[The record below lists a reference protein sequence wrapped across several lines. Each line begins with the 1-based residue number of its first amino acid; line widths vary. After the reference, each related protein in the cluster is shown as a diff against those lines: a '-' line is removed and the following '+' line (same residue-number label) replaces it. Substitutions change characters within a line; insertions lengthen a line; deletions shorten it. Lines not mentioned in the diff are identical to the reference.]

1 MLKVLLLRKKID
13 AAKMALEDLR
23 AKDADFAKREAE
35 LEAAIEEAA
44 AAEDEDA
51 AEAQKAV
58 EEEVEKFDQEKADH
72 EEAKKSLT
80 DEITELENDLA
91 TEEASQETAPAQD
104 PEPEKEERKV
114 KTMSV
119 TRNKFFAGKDVTAMF
134 EREDVKAYLAEIR
147 SCIKNK
153 RELTNVGLTIPEV
166 FVGLIKENVENYSKL
181 YKHVNVQPIA
191 GKAREIVQGTVA
203 EAIWTECCAVLNELS
218 LAFNDVEIDCYK
230 VAGYYK
236 VCNAV
241 LEDNDVDLAT
251 KLLEALSQAI
261 GLAVDKAI
269 LYGRNSAS
277 AQKMPLGILS
287 RLAQTSEPGNYSP
300 TARPWVD
307 LHTSNIKSISAGLT
321 GAALIKQIVL
331 ASGAAKSNYSR
342 GSKVWVM
349 NESTYTKLMA
359 ETVSV
364 DANGQIVTGVA
375 GTMPV
380 VGGVIEVLNFIPDNT
395 IIGGY
400 FDLYLLGERAGAK
413 FAQSEHVFFIQDQT
427 AFKGTA
433 RYDGQ
438 PVIAEAFVAIGL
450 EGTTPDATQVAF
462 APDEANVVKG
472 IILSASAVT
481 VEESTVSAG
490 GNMVY
495 FQDTNGW
502 GTVKIHYWGGAT
514 PTTWPGESMT
524 KVAGT
529 TDIYSYELYIPMG
542 YSFRYAVTQE
552 DFEKLPQE
560 LKDEALVRA
569 ADRLR

>member
-13 AAKMALEDLR
+13 AANKALEALR

-35 LEAAIEEAA
+35 LEQAINEAA
-44 AAEDEDA
+44 EAEGEDA

-58 EEEVEKFDQEKADH
+58 EEEVEKFDQEKEEH
-72 EEAKKSLT
+72 EAAKKSLE
-80 DEITELENDLA
+80 DELTELEAGLEA
-91 TEEASQETAPAQD
+91 EEAAQD
-104 PEPEKEERKV
+104 TSEEPKPQPQVEERKEERM
-114 KTMSV
+114 T
-119 TRNKFFAGKDVTAMF
+119 TRNKFFRGVDTDAMF
-134 EREDVKAYLAEIR
+134 QRDDVKAYLSEIR

-203 EAIWTECCAVLNELS
+203 EAIWTECCAVLNELN

-241 LEDNDVDLAT
+241 LEDNDVQLAT

-277 AQKMPLGILS
+277 AQKMPLGIVS
-287 RLAQTSEPGNYSP
+287 RLAQTSEPANYP
-300 TARPWVD
+300 ATARPWVD
-307 LHTSNIKSISAGLT
+307 LHTSNIISLSAGLT
-321 GAALIKQIVL
+321 GAGLFKQIVL
-331 ASGAAKSNYSR
+331 ASGAAKGKYSR
-342 GSKVWVM
+342 GGKVWVM
-349 NESTYTKLMA
+349 NETTYTKLMA

-364 DANGQIVTGVA
+364 NANGQIVSGVA

-380 VGGVIEVLNFIPDNT
+380 VGGVIEVLDFIPDNT

-400 FDLYLLGERAGAK
+400 FDLYMLGERAGAQ
-413 FAQSEHVFFIQDQT
+413 FAQSEHVFFIQDHT

-450 EGTTPDATQVAF
+450 EATTPAASSVAF
-462 APDEANVVKG
+462 APDEANTVKAIALNVNAVTIDLSEDDEFQMQAVTMPIDAPITWSSSAETYATVDQNG
-472 IILSASAVT
+472 LITGKAAGSATITAVSGSASASVAVT
-481 VEESTVSAG
+481 V
-490 GNMVY
+490 
-495 FQDTNGW
+495 
-502 GTVKIHYWGGAT
+502 
-514 PTTWPGESMT
+514 TT
-524 KVAGT
+524 
-529 TDIYSYELYIPMG
+529 
-542 YSFRYAVTQE
+542 
-552 DFEKLPQE
+552 
-560 LKDEALVRA
+560 
-569 ADRLR
+569 

>member
-13 AAKMALEDLR
+13 AANKALEALR
-23 AKDADFAKREAE
+23 AKDADFSKREAE
-35 LEAAIEEAA
+35 LEQAINEAA
-44 AAEDEDA
+44 EAEGEDA

-58 EEEVEKFDQEKADH
+58 EEEVEKFDQEKEEH
-72 EEAKKSLT
+72 EAAKKSLE
-80 DEITELENDLA
+80 DELTELESGLEA
-91 TEEASQETAPAQD
+91 EEAAQD
-104 PEPEKEERKV
+104 TSEAPKPQPQAEERKEE
-114 KTMSV
+114 KMI
-119 TRNKFFAGKDVTAMF
+119 TRNKFFRGVDVDAMF
-134 EREDVKAYLAEIR
+134 QRDDVKAYLSEIR
-147 SCIKNK
+147 SCIANK

-203 EAIWTECCAVLNELS
+203 EAIWTECCAVLNELN

-241 LEDNDVDLAT
+241 LEDNDVQLAT

-277 AQKMPLGILS
+277 AQKMPLGIVS
-287 RLAQTSEPGNYSP
+287 RLAQTSEPANYP
-300 TARPWVD
+300 ATARPWVD
-307 LHTSNIKSISAGLT
+307 LHTSNIISLSAGLT
-321 GAALIKQIVL
+321 GAGLFKQIVL
-331 ASGAAKSNYSR
+331 ASGAAKGKYSR
-342 GSKVWVM
+342 GGKVWVM
-349 NESTYTKLMA
+349 NETTYTKLMA

-364 DANGQIVTGVA
+364 NANGQIVSGVA

-380 VGGVIEVLNFIPDNT
+380 VGGVIEVLDFIPDNT

-400 FDLYLLGERAGAK
+400 FDLYMLGERAGAQ

-450 EGTTPDATQVAF
+450 EATTPAASSVAF
-462 APDEANVVKG
+462 APDEANTVKAIALNLNAVTIDLSEDDEFQMQAVTMPIDAPITWSSSAETYATVDQNG
-472 IILSASAVT
+472 LITGKAAGSATITAVSGSASASVAVT
-481 VEESTVSAG
+481 V
-490 GNMVY
+490 
-495 FQDTNGW
+495 
-502 GTVKIHYWGGAT
+502 
-514 PTTWPGESMT
+514 TT
-524 KVAGT
+524 
-529 TDIYSYELYIPMG
+529 
-542 YSFRYAVTQE
+542 
-552 DFEKLPQE
+552 
-560 LKDEALVRA
+560 
-569 ADRLR
+569 

>member
-13 AAKMALEDLR
+13 AAKKALEDLR

-44 AAEDEDA
+44 AAEGEDA

-277 AQKMPLGILS
+277 TQKMPLGIVS
-287 RLAQTSEPGNYSP
+287 RLAQTNEPSNYP
-300 TARPWVD
+300 TTARPWVD
-307 LHTSNIKSISAGLT
+307 LHTSNIISLSAGLT
-321 GAALIKQIVL
+321 GAALFKQLVL
-331 ASGAAKSNYSR
+331 ASGKAKSNYSR
-342 GSKVWVM
+342 GEKVWVM
-349 NESTYTKLMA
+349 NETTYTKLVA

-364 DANGQIVTGVA
+364 DANGRVVTGVA

-380 VGGVIEVLNFIPDNT
+380 IGGVIEVLNFIPDNT

-400 FDLYLLGERAGAK
+400 FDLYMLGERAGAQ
-413 FAQSEHVFFIQDQT
+413 FAQSEHVFFVQDQT

-450 EGTTPDATQVAF
+450 EATTPAANAVAF
-462 APDEANVVKG
+462 APDEANTVKAIALNVNAVTIDLSEDDEFQMQAVTMPIDAPITWSSSAETYATVDQNG
-472 IILSASAVT
+472 LITGKASGSATITAVSGSASASVAVT
-481 VEESTVSAG
+481 V
-490 GNMVY
+490 
-495 FQDTNGW
+495 
-502 GTVKIHYWGGAT
+502 
-514 PTTWPGESMT
+514 TT
-524 KVAGT
+524 
-529 TDIYSYELYIPMG
+529 
-542 YSFRYAVTQE
+542 
-552 DFEKLPQE
+552 
-560 LKDEALVRA
+560 
-569 ADRLR
+569 

>member
-13 AAKMALEDLR
+13 AANKALEALR
-23 AKDADFAKREAE
+23 TKDADFAKREAE
-35 LEAAIEEAA
+35 LEQAINEAA
-44 AAEDEDA
+44 EAEGEDA

-58 EEEVEKFDQEKADH
+58 EEEVEKFDQEKEEH
-72 EEAKKSLT
+72 EAAKKSLE
-80 DEITELENDLA
+80 DELTELEAGLEA
-91 TEEASQETAPAQD
+91 EEAAQD
-104 PEPEKEERKV
+104 TSEEPKPQPQVEERKEERM
-114 KTMSV
+114 T
-119 TRNKFFAGKDVTAMF
+119 TRNKFFRGVDTDAMF
-134 EREDVKAYLAEIR
+134 QRDDVKAYLSEIR

-203 EAIWTECCAVLNELS
+203 EAIWTECCAVLNELN

-241 LEDNDVDLAT
+241 LEDNDVQLAT

-277 AQKMPLGILS
+277 AQKMPLGIVS
-287 RLAQTSEPGNYSP
+287 RLAQTSEPANYP
-300 TARPWVD
+300 ATARPWVD
-307 LHTSNIKSISAGLT
+307 LHTSNIISLSAGLT
-321 GAALIKQIVL
+321 GAGLFKQIVL
-331 ASGAAKSNYSR
+331 ASGAAKGKYSR
-342 GSKVWVM
+342 GGKVWVM
-349 NESTYTKLMA
+349 NETTYTKLMA

-364 DANGQIVTGVA
+364 NANGQIVSGVA

-380 VGGVIEVLNFIPDNT
+380 VGGVIEVLDFIPDNT

-400 FDLYLLGERAGAK
+400 FDLYMLGERAGAQ

-450 EGTTPDATQVAF
+450 EATTPAASSVAF
-462 APDEANVVKG
+462 APDEANTVKAIALNVNAVTIDLSEDDEFQMQAVTMPIDAPITWSSSAETYATVDQNG
-472 IILSASAVT
+472 LITGKAAGSATITAVSGSASASVAVT
-481 VEESTVSAG
+481 V
-490 GNMVY
+490 
-495 FQDTNGW
+495 
-502 GTVKIHYWGGAT
+502 
-514 PTTWPGESMT
+514 TT
-524 KVAGT
+524 
-529 TDIYSYELYIPMG
+529 
-542 YSFRYAVTQE
+542 
-552 DFEKLPQE
+552 
-560 LKDEALVRA
+560 
-569 ADRLR
+569 

>member
-13 AAKMALEDLR
+13 AAKKALEELR

-35 LEAAIEEAA
+35 LEQAINEAA
-44 AAEDEDA
+44 EAEGEDA

-58 EEEVEKFDQEKADH
+58 EEEVEKFDQEKEEH
-72 EEAKKSLT
+72 EAAKKSLE
-80 DEITELENDLA
+80 DELTELEAGLEA
-91 TEEASQETAPAQD
+91 EEAAQD
-104 PEPEKEERKV
+104 TSEAPKPQPQVEERKEER
-114 KTMSV
+114 MI
-119 TRNKFFAGKDVTAMF
+119 TRNKFFRGVDVDAMF
-134 EREDVKAYLAEIR
+134 QRDDVKAYLSEIR

-203 EAIWTECCAVLNELS
+203 EAIWTECCAVLNELN

-241 LEDNDVDLAT
+241 LEDNDVQLAT

-277 AQKMPLGILS
+277 AQKMPLGIVS
-287 RLAQTSEPGNYSP
+287 RLAQTSEPANYP
-300 TARPWVD
+300 ATARPWVD
-307 LHTSNIKSISAGLT
+307 LHTSNIISLSAGLT
-321 GAALIKQIVL
+321 GAGLFKQIVL
-331 ASGAAKSNYSR
+331 ASGAAKGKYSR
-342 GSKVWVM
+342 GGKVWVM
-349 NESTYTKLMA
+349 NETTYTKLMA

-364 DANGQIVTGVA
+364 NANGQIVSGVA

-380 VGGVIEVLNFIPDNT
+380 VGGVIEVLDFVPDNT

-400 FDLYLLGERAGAK
+400 FDLYMLGERAGAQ

-450 EGTTPDATQVAF
+450 EATTPAASSVAF
-462 APDEANVVKG
+462 APDEANTVKAIALNVNAVTIDLSEDDEFQMQAVTMPIDAPITWSSSAETYATVDQNG
-472 IILSASAVT
+472 LITGKAAGSATITAVSGSASASVAVT
-481 VEESTVSAG
+481 V
-490 GNMVY
+490 
-495 FQDTNGW
+495 
-502 GTVKIHYWGGAT
+502 
-514 PTTWPGESMT
+514 TT
-524 KVAGT
+524 
-529 TDIYSYELYIPMG
+529 
-542 YSFRYAVTQE
+542 
-552 DFEKLPQE
+552 
-560 LKDEALVRA
+560 
-569 ADRLR
+569 

>member
-13 AAKMALEDLR
+13 AAKKALEELR

-35 LEAAIEEAA
+35 LEQAINEAA
-44 AAEDEDA
+44 EAEGEDA

-58 EEEVEKFDQEKADH
+58 EEEVEKFDQEKEEH
-72 EEAKKSLT
+72 EAAKKSLE
-80 DEITELENDLA
+80 DELTELEAGLEA
-91 TEEASQETAPAQD
+91 EEAAQD
-104 PEPEKEERKV
+104 TSEEPKPQPQVEERKEE
-114 KTMSV
+114 KMI
-119 TRNKFFAGKDVTAMF
+119 TRNKFFRGVDTDAMF
-134 EREDVKAYLAEIR
+134 QRDDVKAYLAEIR

-181 YKHVNVQPIA
+181 YKHINVQPIA

-203 EAIWTECCAVLNELS
+203 EAIWTECCAVLNELN

-241 LEDNDVDLAT
+241 LEDNDVQLAT

-277 AQKMPLGILS
+277 AQKMPLGIVS
-287 RLAQTSEPGNYSP
+287 RLAQTSEPANYP
-300 TARPWVD
+300 ATARPWVD
-307 LHTSNIKSISAGLT
+307 LHTSNIISLSAGLT
-321 GAALIKQIVL
+321 GAGLFKQIVL
-331 ASGAAKSNYSR
+331 ASGAAKGKYSR
-342 GSKVWVM
+342 GGKVWVM
-349 NESTYTKLMA
+349 NETTYTKLMA

-364 DANGQIVTGVA
+364 NANGQIVSGVA

-380 VGGVIEVLNFIPDNT
+380 VGGVIEVLDFIPDNT

-400 FDLYLLGERAGAK
+400 FDLYMLGERAGAQ

-450 EGTTPDATQVAF
+450 EATTPAASSVAF
-462 APDEANVVKG
+462 APDEANTVKAIALNVNAVTIDLSEDDEFQMQAVTMPIDAPITWSSSAETYATVDQNG
-472 IILSASAVT
+472 LITGKAAGSATITAVSGSASASVAVT
-481 VEESTVSAG
+481 V
-490 GNMVY
+490 
-495 FQDTNGW
+495 
-502 GTVKIHYWGGAT
+502 
-514 PTTWPGESMT
+514 TT
-524 KVAGT
+524 
-529 TDIYSYELYIPMG
+529 
-542 YSFRYAVTQE
+542 
-552 DFEKLPQE
+552 
-560 LKDEALVRA
+560 
-569 ADRLR
+569 

>member
-13 AAKMALEDLR
+13 AANKALEELR
-23 AKDADFAKREAE
+23 KKDADFAKREAE
-35 LEAAIEEAA
+35 LEQAINEAA
-44 AAEDEDA
+44 EAEGEDA

-58 EEEVEKFDQEKADH
+58 EEEVEKFDQEKEEH
-72 EEAKKSLT
+72 EAAKKSLE
-80 DEITELENDLA
+80 DELTELEAGLEA
-91 TEEASQETAPAQD
+91 EEAAQD
-104 PEPEKEERKV
+104 TSEEPKPQPQAEERKEERM
-114 KTMSV
+114 T
-119 TRNKFFAGKDVTAMF
+119 TRNKFFRGVDTDAMF
-134 EREDVKAYLAEIR
+134 QRDDVKAYLSEIR

-203 EAIWTECCAVLNELS
+203 EAIWTECCAVLNELN

-241 LEDNDVDLAT
+241 LEDNDVQLAT

-277 AQKMPLGILS
+277 AQKMPLGIVS
-287 RLAQTSEPGNYSP
+287 RLAQTSEPANYP
-300 TARPWVD
+300 ATARPWVD
-307 LHTSNIKSISAGLT
+307 LHTSNIISLSAGLT
-321 GAALIKQIVL
+321 GAGLFKQIVL
-331 ASGAAKSNYSR
+331 ASGAAKGKYSR
-342 GSKVWVM
+342 GGKVWVM
-349 NESTYTKLMA
+349 NETTYTKLMA

-364 DANGQIVTGVA
+364 NANGQIVSGVA

-380 VGGVIEVLNFIPDNT
+380 VGGVIEVLDFIPDNT

-400 FDLYLLGERAGAK
+400 FDLYMLGERAGAQ

-450 EGTTPDATQVAF
+450 EATTPAASSVAF
-462 APDEANVVKG
+462 APDEANTVKAIALNVNAVTIDLSEDDKFQMQAVTMPIDAPITWSSSAETYATVDQNG
-472 IILSASAVT
+472 LITGKAAGSATITAVSGSASASVAVT
-481 VEESTVSAG
+481 V
-490 GNMVY
+490 
-495 FQDTNGW
+495 
-502 GTVKIHYWGGAT
+502 
-514 PTTWPGESMT
+514 TT
-524 KVAGT
+524 
-529 TDIYSYELYIPMG
+529 
-542 YSFRYAVTQE
+542 
-552 DFEKLPQE
+552 
-560 LKDEALVRA
+560 
-569 ADRLR
+569 

>member
-13 AAKMALEDLR
+13 AAKKALEELR

-35 LEAAIEEAA
+35 LEQAINEAA
-44 AAEDEDA
+44 EAEGEDA

-58 EEEVEKFDQEKADH
+58 EEEVEKFDQEKEEH
-72 EEAKKSLT
+72 EAAKKSLE
-80 DEITELENDLA
+80 DELTELEAGLEA
-91 TEEASQETAPAQD
+91 EEAAQD
-104 PEPEKEERKV
+104 TSEAPKPQPQVEERKEER
-114 KTMSV
+114 MI
-119 TRNKFFAGKDVTAMF
+119 TRNKFFRGVDVDAMF
-134 EREDVKAYLAEIR
+134 QRDDVKAYLSEIR
-147 SCIKNK
+147 SCIANK

-203 EAIWTECCAVLNELS
+203 EAIWTECCAVLNELN

-241 LEDNDVDLAT
+241 LEDNDVQLAT

-277 AQKMPLGILS
+277 AQKMPLGIVS
-287 RLAQTSEPGNYSP
+287 RLAQTSEPANYP
-300 TARPWVD
+300 ATARPWVD
-307 LHTSNIKSISAGLT
+307 LHTSNIISLSAGLT
-321 GAALIKQIVL
+321 GAGLFKQIVL
-331 ASGAAKSNYSR
+331 ASGAAKGKYSR
-342 GSKVWVM
+342 GGKVWVM

-364 DANGQIVTGVA
+364 NANGQIVSGVA

-380 VGGVIEVLNFIPDNT
+380 VGGVIEVLDFIPDNT

-400 FDLYLLGERAGAK
+400 FDLYMLGERAGAQ

-450 EGTTPDATQVAF
+450 EATTPAASSVAF
-462 APDEANVVKG
+462 APDEANTVKAIALNVNAVTIDLSEDDEFQMQAVTMPIDAPITWSSSAETYATVDQNG
-472 IILSASAVT
+472 LITGKAAGSATITAVSGSASASVAVT
-481 VEESTVSAG
+481 V
-490 GNMVY
+490 
-495 FQDTNGW
+495 
-502 GTVKIHYWGGAT
+502 
-514 PTTWPGESMT
+514 TT
-524 KVAGT
+524 
-529 TDIYSYELYIPMG
+529 
-542 YSFRYAVTQE
+542 
-552 DFEKLPQE
+552 
-560 LKDEALVRA
+560 
-569 ADRLR
+569 

>member
-13 AAKMALEDLR
+13 AANKALEALR

-35 LEAAIEEAA
+35 LEQAINEAA
-44 AAEDEDA
+44 EAEGEDA

-58 EEEVEKFDQEKADH
+58 EEEVEKFDQEKEEH
-72 EEAKKSLT
+72 EAAKKSLE
-80 DEITELENDLA
+80 DELTELEAGLEA
-91 TEEASQETAPAQD
+91 EEAAQD
-104 PEPEKEERKV
+104 TSEEPKPQPQAEERKEER
-114 KTMSV
+114 MA
-119 TRNKFFAGKDVTAMF
+119 TRNKFFRGVDTDAMF
-134 EREDVKAYLAEIR
+134 QRDDVKAYLSEIR

-203 EAIWTECCAVLNELS
+203 EAIWTECCAVLNELN

-241 LEDNDVDLAT
+241 LEDNDVQLAT
-251 KLLEALSQAI
+251 KLLEAFSQAI

-277 AQKMPLGILS
+277 AQKMPLGIVS
-287 RLAQTSEPGNYSP
+287 RLAQTSEPANYP
-300 TARPWVD
+300 ATARPWVD
-307 LHTSNIKSISAGLT
+307 LHTSNIISLSAGLT
-321 GAALIKQIVL
+321 GAGLFKQIVL
-331 ASGAAKSNYSR
+331 ASGAAKGKYSR
-342 GSKVWVM
+342 GGKVWVM
-349 NESTYTKLMA
+349 NETTYTKLMA

-364 DANGQIVTGVA
+364 NANGQIVSGVA

-380 VGGVIEVLNFIPDNT
+380 VGGVIEVLDFIPDNT

-400 FDLYLLGERAGAK
+400 FDLYMLGERAGAQ

-450 EGTTPDATQVAF
+450 ETTTPAASSVAF
-462 APDEANVVKG
+462 APDEANTVKAIALNVNAVTIDLSEDDEFQMQAVTMPIDAPITWSSSAETYATVDQNG
-472 IILSASAVT
+472 LITGKAAGSATITAVSGSASASVAVT
-481 VEESTVSAG
+481 V
-490 GNMVY
+490 
-495 FQDTNGW
+495 
-502 GTVKIHYWGGAT
+502 
-514 PTTWPGESMT
+514 TT
-524 KVAGT
+524 
-529 TDIYSYELYIPMG
+529 
-542 YSFRYAVTQE
+542 
-552 DFEKLPQE
+552 
-560 LKDEALVRA
+560 
-569 ADRLR
+569 

>member
-13 AAKMALEDLR
+13 NAKKALEALR
-23 AKDADFAKREAE
+23 AKDAEFDKRQEE
-35 LEAAIEEAA
+35 LEKAIEEAA
-44 AAEDEDA
+44 AAEGEEA

-58 EEEVEKFDQEKADH
+58 EEEAEKFDADKKEH
-72 EEAKKSLT
+72 EDAKKTLS
-80 DEITELENDLA
+80 DEIAEMENDLA
-91 TEEASQETAPAQD
+91 EAEKEQETEPQPEAPAATT
-104 PEPEKEERKV
+104 EERKV
-114 KTMSV
+114 IKMPAISK
-119 TRNKFFAGKDVTAMF
+119 RNRFFANVDTNAMF
-134 EREDVKAYLAEIR
+134 ERDDVKAYLAEIR
-147 SCIKNK
+147 SCIANK

-181 YKHVNVQPIA
+181 YRHVNVQPIA
-191 GKAREIVQGTVA
+191 GKGREIVQGTVA
-203 EAIWTECCAVLNELS
+203 EAIWTECCAVLNEMS

-269 LYGRNSAS
+269 LYGRNSVS

-342 GSKVWVM
+342 GGKVWVM
-349 NESTYTKLMA
+349 NETTYTKLMA
-359 ETVSV
+359 ETVST
-364 DANGQIVTGVA
+364 DANGQIVSGVA
-375 GTMPV
+375 GVMPV
-380 VGGVIEVLNFIPDNT
+380 VGGIIEVLNFIPDNT

-400 FDLYLLGERAGAK
+400 FDLYLLAEREGAK

-481 VEESTVSAG
+481 VEEGEDATVTATTIPVDGPITWSSSDETKATVDNGVITGVATGTATITAVSGSASAS
-490 GNMVY
+490 V
-495 FQDTNGW
+495 
-502 GTVKIHYWGGAT
+502 
-514 PTTWPGESMT
+514 
-524 KVAGT
+524 
-529 TDIYSYELYIPMG
+529 
-542 YSFRYAVTQE
+542 AVTVT
-552 DFEKLPQE
+552 
-560 LKDEALVRA
+560 A
-569 ADRLR
+569 